1 MAVKQLKM
9 DSFYLEDKGMRLI
22 FITAQTMRKNIGLS
36 VLVLIITASGLRAQ
50 QDPLYN
56 LYSFNQYMINPAYA
70 GVYNNF
76 SANLIT
82 RKQWAGIDGSP
93 LTNLFTAHTS
103 VGDQFGTGI
112 LIVNDRLG
120 INNNT
125 EAQLSFSYKITSRTK
140 TLALGVQGGVV
151 GYKYDYN
158 KLNLA
163 FVDDEGL
170 DMNNDGF
177 SKANF
182 GAGAFYMTDTYY
194 FGFSVPRILNAKVN
208 DGVSTSTRYLPHYYL
223 SGGFII
229 KPKSVNS
236 FLLKPSFLVRYTE
249 KQVSADISINVLFAN
264 TLWAGLTLRNFDGV
278 AINTQIQVNRAF
290 RLGYSFELPTNQLV
304 QSNFGTHE
312 VSLLVELNLFKD
324 HFDIERYF

>member
-1 MAVKQLKM
+1 MKRIKKTESKSMKATIYISLLLLFFSVSTVK
-9 DSFYLEDKGMRLI
+9 S
-22 FITAQTMRKNIGLS
+22 
-36 VLVLIITASGLRAQ
+36 Q

-70 GVYNNF
+70 GIYNNF

-93 LTNLFTAHTS
+93 LTNLFTAHSS
-103 VGDQFGTGI
+103 VGDQFGTGL

-125 EAQLSFSYKITSRTK
+125 EAQLSFSYKITSGDK
-140 TLALGVQGGVV
+140 TLALGVQGGIVS
-151 GYKYDYN
+151 YRYDYS

-177 SKANF
+177 SKGNF
-182 GAGAFYMTDTYY
+182 GAGAFYMTDKYY
-194 FGFSVPRILNAKVN
+194 VGISVPRILNAKVN
-208 DGVSTSTRYLPHYYL
+208 DGVNNSTRYLPHYYL

-229 KPKSVNS
+229 KPKSTTE

-249 KQVSADISINVLFAN
+249 GQTAADISLNALFAQ
-264 TLWAGLTLRNFDGV
+264 TIWAGLTLRNLSGI
-278 AINTQIQVNRAF
+278 AINTQLQVNRSF
-290 RLGYSFELPTNQLV
+290 RLGYSFELPTNELV

-312 VSLLVELNLFKD
+312 LSLLVELNLFKD
-324 HFDIERYF
+324 QFDIERYF

>member
-1 MAVKQLKM
+1 MKSTIKIKHIM
-9 DSFYLEDKGMRLI
+9 SKHIYMPFLI
-22 FITAQTMRKNIGLS
+22 VLLS
-36 VLVLIITASGLRAQ
+36 MQCLQAQ

-70 GVYNNF
+70 GVYDNF
-76 SANLIT
+76 SANLVT
-82 RKQWAGIDGSP
+82 RKQWPGIDGSP
-93 LTNLFTAHTS
+93 LTNLFTAHSS
-103 VGDQFGTGI
+103 VGNQFGTGI

-125 EAQLSFSYKITSRTK
+125 EVQASFAYKITSGDK
-140 TLALGVQGGVV
+140 TLSLGVQGGLVN
-151 GYKYDYN
+151 YQYDYN

-170 DMNNDGF
+170 DISNDGF
-177 SKANF
+177 SKSNF

-194 FGFSVPRILNAKVN
+194 LGISVPRILNTRVN
-208 DGVSTSTRYLPHYYL
+208 DGVSSSTRYLPHYYL

-229 KPKSVNS
+229 KPKSTTS

-249 KQVSADISINVLFAN
+249 SQVAADISISALFAR
-264 TLWAGLTLRNFDGV
+264 TIWAGVMLRNLNGI
-278 AINTQIQVNRAF
+278 AINTQIQVNRSF

-312 VSLLVELNLFKD
+312 ISLLVELSLFKD
-324 HFDIERYF
+324 QFDIERYF

>member
-1 MAVKQLKM
+1 MAVRQLKM
-9 DSFYLEDKGMRLI
+9 DSFCLEDKGMRLI
-22 FITAQTMRKNIGLS
+22 FRTEQTIRRNISLS
-36 VLVLIITASGLRAQ
+36 ILVLLLSASGLQAQ

-125 EAQLSFSYKITSRTK
+125 EAQLSFSYKITSGSK

-151 GYKYDYN
+151 GYQYDYS

-163 FVDDEGL
+163 FIDDEGL
-170 DMNNDGF
+170 DMNNEGF

-208 DGVSTSTRYLPHYYL
+208 DGVSSSTRYLPHYYL
-223 SGGFII
+223 SGGFIV
-229 KPKSVNS
+229 KPRLTHSV
-236 FLLKPSFLVRYTE
+236 FFKPSFFVRY
-249 KQVSADISINVLFAN
+249 S
-264 TLWAGLTLRNFDGV
+264 
-278 AINTQIQVNRAF
+278 
-290 RLGYSFELPTNQLV
+290 
-304 QSNFGTHE
+304 
-312 VSLLVELNLFKD
+312 
-324 HFDIERYF
+324 

>member
-1 MAVKQLKM
+1 
-9 DSFYLEDKGMRLI
+9 MRWILLI
-22 FITAQTMRKNIGLS
+22 AQIMRKNISLSFLIVLLSLGGLQ
-36 VLVLIITASGLRAQ
+36 AQ

-93 LTNLFTAHTS
+93 LTNLFTAHTA

-125 EAQLSFSYKITSRTK
+125 EAQVSFSYKITSGSK
-140 TLALGVQGGVV
+140 TLALGVQGGIV
-151 GYKYDYN
+151 GYQYDYN

-170 DMNNDGF
+170 DINNQGF

-182 GAGAFYMTDTYY
+182 GAGAFYMTDRYY
-194 FGFSVPRILNAKVN
+194 FGISVPRILNSKVN
-208 DGVSTSTRYLPHYYL
+208 DGISSSTRYLPHYYL
-223 SGGFII
+223 SGGFIV
-229 KPKSVNS
+229 KPKSTNEL
-236 FLLKPSFLVRYTE
+236 LLKPSFLVRYTE
-249 KQVSADISINVLFAN
+249 GQVSADISANVLFAN
-264 TLWAGLTLRNFDGV
+264 TIWVGLTLRNLSGI
-278 AINTQIQVNRAF
+278 AINTQVQFNRSF

>member
-1 MAVKQLKM
+1 MKTLL
-9 DSFYLEDKGMRLI
+9 YLFFLLLTFSATSLFG
-22 FITAQTMRKNIGLS
+22 
-36 VLVLIITASGLRAQ
+36 Q

-76 SANLIT
+76 SANLVT
-82 RKQWAGIDGSP
+82 RKQWANIDGSP
-93 LTNLFTAHTS
+93 LTNLFTATTS
-103 VGDQFGTGI
+103 ISDQFGAGI

-125 EAQLSFSYKITSRTK
+125 EAQASFSYKISKGGR
-140 TLALGVQGGVV
+140 TLALGVQGGIID
-151 GYKYDYN
+151 YRYDYD

-170 DMNNDGF
+170 DMNNEGF
-177 SKANF
+177 SKGNF
-182 GAGAFYMTDTYY
+182 GAGAFYMTDKYY
-194 FGFSVPRILNAKVN
+194 IGLSVPRILNAEVN
-208 DGVSTSTRYLPHYYL
+208 DGVSNSTRYLPHYYL
-223 SGGFII
+223 SGGYIFQ
-229 KPKSVNS
+229 PGASPS
-236 FLLKPSFLVRYTE
+236 FLLKPTFLLRYTE
-249 KQVSADISINVLFAN
+249 GETAADISINALFAN
-264 TLWAGLTLRNFDGV
+264 TIWAGVILRNFNGV
-278 AINTQIQVNRAF
+278 AITTQVQVNRSF

-304 QSNFGTHE
+304 QNNFGTHE

>member
-1 MAVKQLKM
+1 MKKSIYISIISL
-9 DSFYLEDKGMRLI
+9 LI
-22 FITAQTMRKNIGLS
+22 GFQTLY
-36 VLVLIITASGLRAQ
+36 AQ

-70 GVYNNF
+70 GIYNNF

-103 VGDQFGTGI
+103 IADQFGTGL

-125 EAQLSFSYKITSRTK
+125 EAQLSFSYKITSGSK
-140 TLALGVQGGVV
+140 TLALGVQGGIVS
-151 GYKYDYN
+151 YQYDYQ

-177 SKANF
+177 SKGNF

-194 FGFSVPRILNAKVN
+194 FGISVPRILNAKVN
-208 DGVSTSTRYLPHYYL
+208 DGVSSSTRYLPHYYL

-229 KPKSVNS
+229 KPKSTTN

-249 KQVSADISINVLFAN
+249 SQTAADVSLNALFAS
-264 TLWAGLTLRNFDGV
+264 TIWAGVTLRNLNGI
-278 AINTQIQVNRAF
+278 AINTQIQVNRSF

-324 HFDIERYF
+324 QFDIERYF